1 MNIIQI
7 QDRLKGL
14 PEDALVNYVKNPMGE
29 VPIYLALGE
38 MQRRKDMKARFDASK
53 PEEPSVA
60 EKLVAETGIA
70 AMAPQGMMPQG
81 QGVGTPSSAPQ
92 IDPRQMAAS
101 GIAANPVNNVG
112 KYAEGGIVGYKFGDI
127 VKKAKDS
134 EGLKKLKEFILGR
147 KGKDA
152 VKGKADYK
160 SGVGPLKE
168 NYIPG
173 SDAVPAV
180 KNFARRN
187 KLTTAGLAGYGG
199 LTGYDAI
206 FGEDGSLDNLPEKGT
221 SEEEL
226 QNAIDALNKP
236 KKEAGDKPKLTE
248 KQNLKNRTKE
258 LQELFGVDE
267 GREKIAAKLAKKE
280 KNSLNMAL
288 INAGLGM
295 AGGKSANFLENLT
308 AGAGAGLESY
318 TNTQA
323 DIFEIETELAKADRS
338 ERIAIIGQALE
349 DGRID
354 KKMANALA
362 VANIQGPTVSPQAG
376 PAAKEVADIN
386 KEIRS
391 LQVAMEKQISDGNT
405 DAAAKIR
412 TMILNRIKV
421 KNQAVKDSV
430 SLSTDPGTYSA
441 GTGATNDPVNIR

>member
-1 MNIIQI
+1 M
-7 QDRLKGL
+7 
-14 PEDALVNYVKNPMGE
+14 
-29 VPIYLALGE
+29 
-38 MQRRKDMKARFDASK
+38 
-53 PEEPSVA
+53 
-60 EKLVAETGIA
+60 
-70 AMAPQGMMPQG
+70 
-81 QGVGTPSSAPQ
+81 
-92 IDPRQMAAS
+92 
-101 GIAANPVNNVG
+101 
-112 KYAEGGIVGYKFGDI
+112 
-127 VKKAKDS
+127 
-134 EGLKKLKEFILGR
+134 
-147 KGKDA
+147 
-152 VKGKADYK
+152 
-160 SGVGPLKE
+160 KE

-248 KQNLKNRTKE
+248 KQNLKNRAKE

-308 AGAGAGLESY
+308 AGAGRG
-318 TNTQA
+318 
-323 DIFEIETELAKADRS
+323 
-338 ERIAIIGQALE
+338 ERMAIIGQALE

-362 VANIQGPTVSPQAG
+362 VANIQGPTVSPQAV

-430 SLSTDPGTYSA
+430 SLSTNPGTYSA
-441 GTGATNDPVNIR
+441 DTGATNDPVNIR

>member
-81 QGVGTPSSAPQ
+81 QGVGAPQ
-92 IDPRQMAAS
+92 PQQAIDPRQMAAS

-112 KYAEGGIVGYKFGDI
+112 KYAEGGIVGYGRGDL
-127 VKKAKDS
+127 VKKKARSLYD
-134 EGLKKLKEFILGR
+134 KLFG

-152 VKGKADYK
+152 VEAVKGQKEIT
-160 SGVGPLKE
+160 SPQGVQFVKGVTGVE
-168 NYIPG
+168 AA
-173 SDAVPAV
+173 DAVQKGFV
-180 KNFARRN
+180 RRRPY
-187 KLTTAGLAGYGG
+187 LSAGLGYGG
-199 LTGYDAI
+199 YEGYDAL
-206 FGEDGSLDNLPEKGT
+206 FGGDDGDTKPKLTQEEIENILN
-221 SEEEL
+221 SEEESS
-226 QNAIDALNKP
+226 AAP
-236 KKEAGDKPKLTE
+236 AAPAAPKLTE
-248 KQNLKNRTKE
+248 KQTLEKRYKE
-258 LQELFGVDE
+258 LEGLIGPDE
-267 GREKIAAKLAKKE
+267 GREKIADKLAKKE

-288 INAGLGM
+288 VNAGLGM
-295 AGGKSANFLENLT
+295 AAGQSANFLDNLV

-318 TNTQA
+318 TNTEA

-338 ERIAIIGQALE
+338 ERMAIIGQALD

-362 VANIQGPTVSPQAG
+362 VANIQGPTVAKNTARIDKKL
-376 PAAKEVADIN
+376 AAIEDEITTYRKSIAKTPTDENKAYLIILENERQRIIN
-386 KEIRS
+386 QNKTGYGS
-391 LQVAMEKQISDGNT
+391 
-405 DAAAKIR
+405 
-412 TMILNRIKV
+412 
-421 KNQAVKDSV
+421 
-430 SLSTDPGTYSA
+430 SA